1 MKRMTI
7 QEVKEITGLSLQQ
20 ISNKTQ
26 IPYDRVLKL
35 NKQTVKYREIDYL
48 RIKKFM
54 DNRGKNIIHVDFTPK
69 DKDSRP
75 LYSWER
81 SREVDLH
88 EYKLRKRREKRKKSL
103 HDIRDVRELFYEY
116 HNNR

>member
-35 NKQTVKYREIDYL
+35 NKQAVKYREIDYL

-54 DNRGKNIIHVDFTPK
+54 DNRGKNIIHVDFTVNNT
-69 DKDSRP
+69 DSRH

-88 EYKLRKRREKRKKSL
+88 EYKLRKRREEKKKNTFAITDYRKL
-103 HDIRDVRELFYEY
+103 YNRC
-116 HNNR
+116 NNK